1 MMTLAEL
8 RVGRW
13 LIAGW
18 ALFVCGVLLSLWRA
32 R

>member
-1 MMTLAEL
+1 MTLAER

-18 ALFVCGVLLSLWRA
+18 IAFVCGVLLSLWGA
-32 R
+32 Q